1 MLKAHLRKR
10 RFPFKIKLLPRNRTP
25 YKRLRETVKE
35 RDCSTWN
42 VDGTKARDTRPSVM
56 RNSDGWQAY
65 ALPSTDRRLHES
77 QVLQVNGAASPLR
90 IIAGKTRALGV
101 GLPVPLEVHLR
112 FGTPTPFV
120 RDVRWEKK
128 TEREKKNEKKQRERE
143 KEGWIVGR
151 SMKRERVKI
160 TNGWIK
166 ATRKVVWWK
175 RRGRERERERWKEKK
190 GTASR
195 TARREGRKEEDGVTW
210 SGWGEARRRWARGKV
225 R

>member
-90 IIAGKTRALGV
+90 VIAGKTRALGV

-128 TEREKKNEKKQRERE
+128 TEREKKQRKRERE
-143 KEGWIVGR
+143 GR
-151 SMKRERVKI
+151 MD
-160 TNGWIK
+160 
-166 ATRKVVWWK
+166 
-175 RRGRERERERWKEKK
+175 RR
-190 GTASR
+190 
-195 TARREGRKEEDGVTW
+195 
-210 SGWGEARRRWARGKV
+210 
-225 R
+225 